1 MPNRNLDPKTQKE
14 PILQQVLKEMGVA
27 EQDSQRIKNEQILKN
42 TSIIPSELEKN
53 NTKLI
58 AYITRVGAP
67 NSSIIPDDIAPF
79 GSMLASLGQVE
90 NLDLLIHS
98 PGGNGPTAEKI
109 VEMCRQCCSGK
120 FRVIVPNM
128 AKSAATLIALGA
140 DEIVMGYCSE
150 LGPIDPQKII
160 VVGGNRQQVSAKS
173 FIQAQKK
180 LQTELEEASKKGE
193 NVSGYLQ
200 QLASSS
206 MDPAFIYECQREV
219 DFAIDFVQKK
229 LPERMLKAKFPALT
243 KKERE
248 DKAKE
253 IAENLTS
260 TDSRFIHGRMIGAAE
275 CEQLGLNVI
284 NLSKNDPYWEK
295 IFELY
300 VRADVFLMINSKPEA
315 QAGKLFMDGHTHL
328 VAY

>member
-1 MPNRNLDPKTQKE
+1 MANTIDPKIQKE
-14 PILQQVLKEMGVA
+14 PILQQVLKELGIAGQEA
-27 EQDSQRIKNEQILKN
+27 ERTKNELILQN
-42 TSIIPSELEKN
+42 TVIIPNELEKN

-58 AYITRVGAP
+58 AYIARVGAP
-67 NSSIIPDDIAPF
+67 NSSIMPDDIAPF
-79 GSMLASLGQVE
+79 GSMLATLGQIE

-109 VEMCRQCCSGK
+109 VDMCKQYCNGK

-150 LGPIDPQKII
+150 LGPIDPQKI
-160 VVGGNRQQVSAKS
+160 VSVAGAMQQISGQS
-173 FIQAQKK
+173 FIEARKQLLK
-180 LQTELEEASKKGE
+180 ELEEASKEGK
-193 NVSGYLQ
+193 NTMGYLQ

-219 DFAIDFVQKK
+219 DFARDFVVKR
-229 LPERMLKAKFPALT
+229 LPEGMLKLKFPNLT
-243 KKERE
+243 AKQRK

-253 IAENLTS
+253 IADNLTS
-260 TDSRFIHGRMIGAAE
+260 TDTRFIHGRMITAIE
-275 CEQLGLNVI
+275 CEALGLNVI
-284 NLSKNDPYWEK
+284 NLTKDDPYWEK
-295 IFELY
+295 VFELY
-300 VRADVFLMINSKPEA
+300 VRADVFMIANSKPES

-328 VAY
+328 LAF